1 MNRDYLA
8 HPSDIAD
15 ALRSRMRK
23 GQGLS
28 VPYARKWAIGGCE
41 PIQSLRSYPYDG
53 LLILGAGL
61 SELGHTVVADPDGLI
76 IEGVLEK
83 VWVAANRSVRGDGPP
98 DAYLIGTGEDQNAR
112 YVGDTA
118 EIVIQIVR
126 GMSEAAPALPTA
138 GDLQVGFPGLENTR
152 KTYVG
157 SWQWGVHGEA
167 VDDEFVRRAATA
179 TLRAIEAKKEPDA
192 GHLG

>member
-1 MNRDYLA
+1 MNRDHLA
-8 HPSDIAD
+8 LPSDFAD

-28 VPYARKWAIGGCE
+28 VPYARKWAVGGCE
-41 PIQSLRSYPYDG
+41 PIHSVKSFPYDG
-53 LLILGAGL
+53 LLVLGKGL
-61 SELGHTVVADPDGLI
+61 SELHHAVVAYPDGLI
-76 IEGVLEK
+76 IEGGLETL
-83 VWVAANRSVRGDGPP
+83 WVAANRSVRGDGPP
-98 DAYLIGTGEDQNAR
+98 DAYLVGTSEDQHAR

-118 EIVIQIVR
+118 EVVIEIVR
-126 GMSEAAPALPTA
+126 GMSGAVPTLQAAD
-138 GDLQVGFPGLENTR
+138 GLQVGFPGMRNTE

-167 VDDEFVRRAATA
+167 PDGEFVRRAANA
-179 TLRAIEAKKEPDA
+179 TLKAIDATKERDA